1 MTPPA
6 ATMGQAKAVKE
17 VISTMSETVSLS
29 RREHEALAYL
39 VRGLS
44 NREIAASLGIS
55 TNTVNKHVQQIFTKL
70 GVRNR
75 VEVVI
80 RAFQLESIPLAGD
93 YAQP

>member
-1 MTPPA
+1 
-6 ATMGQAKAVKE
+6 
-17 VISTMSETVSLS
+17 MSETAKLS

-44 NREIAASLGIS
+44 NREIATSLGIS
-55 TNTVNKHVQQIFTKL
+55 TNTVNKHVQQIFTKF

-80 RAFQLESIPLAGD
+80 RAFQLETMPLAGTTPSPRSGLLSPD
-93 YAQP
+93 R